1 MDEQELSILR
11 DVRDRLIV
19 DEASHVADATFY
31 LVVPID
37 GANCALSDSQSLRI
51 VGA

>member
-1 MDEQELSILR
+1 MNEQELSILQE
-11 DVRDRLIV
+11 VRDFLIV

-31 LVVPID
+31 LVVPTN
-37 GANCALSDSQSLRI
+37 GANCCLSDSQSPRI